1 MMWFN
6 NKKQNIESIPIH
18 INGEQVGE
26 CVRFAV
32 KEIDGDE
39 YIELLGVLKIHTSDE
54 IMKNIISHGITL
66 GKWKKQ

>member
-1 MMWFN
+1 MIGL
-6 NKKQNIESIPIH
+6 NKRKQNIESIPIY
-18 INGEQVGE
+18 INGEEVGE

-54 IMKNIISHGITL
+54 IMKDIISHGITL
-66 GKWKKQ
+66 GK

>member
-1 MMWFN
+1 MMGFN
-6 NKKQNIESIPIH
+6 KKKQNIESIPIH

-54 IMKNIISHGITL
+54 IKKDKISHGITL
-66 GKWKKQ
+66 GK